1 LDGDTRETNRGGALA
16 GARRLLAGRL
26 QIAATRHGR
35 IVFNGALEL
44 IAPHHRLTEEDK
56 PVRNVAFSIL
66 LGALALLQV
75 AVVAAE
81 LSHPAAQTAKTVPHE
96 AGARYALAS
105 TAAQEFE

>member
-1 LDGDTRETNRGGALA
+1 M
-16 GARRLLAGRL
+16 
-26 QIAATRHGR
+26 
-35 IVFNGALEL
+35 
-44 IAPHHRLTEEDK
+44 
-56 PVRNVAFSIL
+56 RNVAFSIL

-81 LSHPAAQTAKTVPHE
+81 LSHPGAQTAKTAPHE